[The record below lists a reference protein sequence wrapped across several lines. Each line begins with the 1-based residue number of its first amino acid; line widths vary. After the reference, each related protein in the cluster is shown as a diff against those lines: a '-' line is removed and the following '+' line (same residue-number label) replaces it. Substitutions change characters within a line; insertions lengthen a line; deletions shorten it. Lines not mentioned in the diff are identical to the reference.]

1 VFDTIFCLQKQAKE
15 ILLQKIQVTLLM
27 AKSKKTNRKAE
38 ARKAS
43 SPAWRRPEVLITALV
58 AFIASVVAI
67 TLISSKN
74 GGDTPITKSA
84 AVNTNATPPPTLP
97 TASPPNEAGKEPQT
111 LSMDVNTAVMVTEEL
126 DFGGRPPAIAD
137 ALKQIER
144 RYKPDDGQGRTFA
157 VLDAY
162 GEPTPDGKLLHIS
175 MHVSSEKP
183 GMGELIFKRT
193 GKVLWR
199 SRINPTTLLPKQK
212 TLTIIMDDGTGKTY
226 TVDGTGKP
234 PSIFESKFM
243 NGGVPVAS
251 LWPDG
256 AEREITFIYSAC
268 GCPVKV
274 MVKRVGDRTV
284 RTKDLPVIFPD
295 DPEAVALIQSYMKW

>member
-1 VFDTIFCLQKQAKE
+1 
-15 ILLQKIQVTLLM
+15 M
-27 AKSKKTNRKAE
+27 AKKKKMNRKAE
-38 ARKAS
+38 ADS
-43 SPAWRRPEVLITALV
+43 HAWLKYGALVAALV
-58 AFIASVVAI
+58 AFLV
-67 TLISSKN
+67 
-74 GGDTPITKSA
+74 SA
-84 AVNTNATPPPTLP
+84 AVVTYMSRKNGSDTRPANPAPANTNAVPPPQQTSAL
-97 TASPPNEAGKEPQT
+97 PNEDGKEPQT

-126 DFGGRPPAIAD
+126 DFGGRPPGIAE

-183 GMGELIFKRT
+183 GMGELVFKRT

-212 TLTIIMDDGTGKTY
+212 TLTIIMNDGAGRDY
-226 TVDGTGKP
+226 TVDGTGNP
-234 PSIFESKFM
+234 ASIFESKFT
-243 NGGVPVAS
+243 NGGAPVAS

-284 RTKDLPVIFPD
+284 RVKDLPIIFPD
-295 DPEAVALIQSYMKW
+295 DPAAVDLIQRYMKW

>member
-1 VFDTIFCLQKQAKE
+1 
-15 ILLQKIQVTLLM
+15 M
-27 AKSKKTNRKAE
+27 AKSKKTNRKTE

-43 SPAWRRPEVLITALV
+43 SPVWRRREVLIAALV
-58 AFIASVVAI
+58 AFIASVVAV
-67 TLISSKN
+67 TLIAKKN
-74 GGDTPITKSA
+74 DGDTQPAKSIA
-84 AVNTNATPPPTLP
+84 ANTNTAPAPPPTQS

-126 DFGGRPPAIAD
+126 DFGGRPPGIAE

-243 NGGVPVAS
+243 NGGVPVAN

-274 MVKRVGDRTV
+274 MVKRVGNRTV
-284 RTKDLPVIFPD
+284 RAKDLPVIFPD